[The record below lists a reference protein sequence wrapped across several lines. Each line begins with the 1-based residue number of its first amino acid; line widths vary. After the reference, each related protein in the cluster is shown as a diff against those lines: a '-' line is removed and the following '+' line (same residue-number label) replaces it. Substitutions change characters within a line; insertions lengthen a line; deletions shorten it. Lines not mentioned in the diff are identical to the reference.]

1 MDTFIARIVEKRREQ
16 ARIAAVA
23 AVAAEKAATETYPK
37 WEHRIAKRMAKY
49 DLSIEDIARL
59 LDITEAEAVEY
70 VNS

>member
-1 MDTFIARIVEKRREQ
+1 M
-16 ARIAAVA
+16 A

>member
-16 ARIAAVA
+16 ARI
-23 AVAAEKAATETYPK
+23 AAEKAATETYPK